1 MKQAWVLPVVLLPL
15 ATGASAQSPEKDKAA
30 VLAVVTRMFDG
41 MREADSTKVRS
52 VFDPGARFSGVHTRQ
67 GETAVSYD
75 PVDGWIAAIARSNK
89 QWEERIFDTEVRVD
103 GNIASVWTRYN
114 FYLNGALRHC
124 GVDSMELLR
133 TETGWKITQLSD
145 TQQREG
151 CKPEPK

>member
-1 MKQAWVLPVVLLPL
+1 MKRAILLPFIL
-15 ATGASAQSPEKDKAA
+15 VVSASAVSAQSTDKDKAE

-52 VFDPGARFSGVHTRQ
+52 VFDPGARFSGVRTRE
-67 GETAVSYD
+67 GKTTVSYD
-75 PVDGWIAAIARSNK
+75 AVDGWLAGIARSNR
-89 QWEERIFDTEVRVD
+89 QWEERIFDTEIRVD

-114 FYLNGALRHC
+114 FYLNGNLRHC

-133 TETGWKITQLSD
+133 TESGWKVTQLAD

>member
-1 MKQAWVLPVVLLPL
+1 MKQAILLPFL
-15 ATGASAQSPEKDKAA
+15 LFVSASAVAAQSTEKDRAE

-52 VFDPGARFSGVHTRQ
+52 VFDPGARFSSARTRE
-67 GETAVSYD
+67 GKTTISYD
-75 PVDGWIAAIARSNK
+75 AVDGWLAGIARSNR
-89 QWEERIFDTEVRVD
+89 QWDERIFDTEIRVD

-114 FYLNGALRHC
+114 FYLNGNLRHC

-133 TETGWKITQLSD
+133 TDAGWKVTQLAD

-151 CKPEPK
+151 CKPAPK